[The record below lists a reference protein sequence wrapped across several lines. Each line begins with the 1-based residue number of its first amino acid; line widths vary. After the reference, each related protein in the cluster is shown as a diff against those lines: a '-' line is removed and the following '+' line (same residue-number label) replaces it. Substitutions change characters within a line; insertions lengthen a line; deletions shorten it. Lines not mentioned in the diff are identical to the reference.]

1 MSATWDTASPDGGRF
16 VSYAET
22 LLDVLGGHPDRP
34 VVITPDHTPVSAAE
48 LRDTTIRL
56 ARSLA
61 ARGIGPG
68 TTVALLTGNSAEA
81 LAARHAATLAG
92 ARLVYLYEMLPPD
105 SLAHI
110 VHSVEPRLLLV
121 DPVRHADMERLL
133 PLVPASAVAT
143 LGPGPRGRDLADLIA
158 ESTRQAPAPL
168 PTRTGP
174 DDDWCIR
181 HTSGTTGV
189 PKAIQVTHGQYR
201 SCLENLRVDA
211 GDPPRFLAC
220 TPLSHV
226 AGLCADLTL
235 LQGGSVVLQHAFEP
249 GAVLSAIERER
260 ITHTWLLPP
269 LLHQLLDHPAL
280 PATDVSRIERITY
293 GGSPAAPA
301 RLRHAEEVFG
311 PVLHSWY
318 GQSET
323 LGLTEVGPEEHTVVG
338 RHGQITVGRPMAGV
352 DITVRDER
360 GEPVPVGTQGEI
372 LARSP
377 GMMSGYWKQPELT
390 AEVMR
395 DGWVRTGDVGYLD
408 ESGYLFLVD
417 RCNDMI
423 KVAGGGIYP
432 SEVEAVL
439 LTHPA
444 VAQCAVFSV
453 SDQDATEHVHAAV
466 VPARDHD
473 ITHDEIHAF
482 VTARKGDQ
490 YAPTAVH
497 LLADIPRTPVGK
509 PDRRKLRALLS

>member
-1 MSATWDTASPDGGRF
+1 MTTTWGTAPPDGSRF
-16 VSYAET
+16 VGYAAT
-22 LLDVLGGHPDRP
+22 LLDVLGGRPDRTA
-34 VVITPDHTPVSAAE
+34 VITPEGVRVSAAE
-48 LRDTTIRL
+48 FRDTIVRL

-61 ARGIGPG
+61 ARGLGPG
-68 TTVALLTGNSAEA
+68 STVALLTGNSVGG
-81 LAARHAATLAG
+81 LAARHATALAG
-92 ARLVYLYEMLPPD
+92 ARLVYLYDVLPPE

-110 VHSVEPRLLLV
+110 VHSVEPGLLLV
-121 DPVRHADMERLL
+121 DSGRHADMERLL
-133 PLVPASAVAT
+133 PLVPAPAAAT
-143 LGPGPRGRDLADLIA
+143 LGPGARGAGLADILA
-158 ESTRQAPAPL
+158 ETTRRDPEPL
-168 PTRTGP
+168 TVDIDP
-174 DDDWCIR
+174 DDDWSIR

-201 SCLENLRVDA
+201 RCLENLRVDA
-211 GDPPRFLAC
+211 GDPPRLLAC

-269 LLHQLLDHPAL
+269 LLNRLLDHPAL
-280 PATDVSRIERITY
+280 PATDVSSIERITY

-301 RLRHAEEVFG
+301 RLRHAAEVFG

-352 DITVRDER
+352 EITVRDDLGR
-360 GEPVPVGTQGEI
+360 PVPTGTQGEI
-372 LARSP
+372 VARAP

-395 DGWVRTGDVGYLD
+395 DGWVRTGDIGYLD
-408 ESGYLFLVD
+408 ECGYLFLVD

-423 KVAGGGIYP
+423 KVRGGGIYP

-444 VAQCAVFSV
+444 VAQCAVFGV
-453 SDQDATEHVHAAV
+453 SDRDATEHVHAAV
-466 VPARDHD
+466 VTARDHAVGR
-473 ITHDEIHAF
+473 DELRAL
-482 VTARKGDQ
+482 VSARKGDR
-490 YAPTAVH
+490 YAPAAVH
-497 LLADIPRTPVGK
+497 LLDAIPHTPVGK
-509 PDRRKLRALLS
+509 PDRPRLRALLG